1 MKNRSKPSHNNNFAL
16 RKNHQKSILAFL
28 VFFTANFRWGPSE
41 KWWFYT
47 QNHHFSEGPQRK
59 LAVKNVRNAKIDVWW
74 FLCIAKLFLWL
85 RLERVFIMFI
95 FWMGKNYHKTTH
107 TVHIFVRNLIWKLS
121 TALRNHEFSIL
132 LPTSEGC
139 RSAPRWNWMTS
150 KYTRAMYSSRYVDF
164 WGLKLKPINLTV
176 RNPVVKFVEFGE
188 NPESGL
194 APP

>member
-1 MKNRSKPSHNNNFAL
+1 MHENHCETIKINKNRDF
-16 RKNHQKSILAFL
+16 
-28 VFFTANFRWGPSE
+28 
-41 KWWFYT
+41 
-47 QNHHFSEGPQRK
+47 QRK
-59 LAVKNVRNAKIDVWW
+59 LAVKNTRNAKIDFWW
-74 FLCIAKLFLWL
+74 FLRRAKLLLWL
-85 RLERVFIMFI
+85 GLERFFIMFI
-95 FWMGKNYHKTTH
+95 FWIGKNYHKTIH

-194 APP
+194 APPYPCCRAIAYSVLNFPVGLSGEIEEI